1 MNNTEKPYSPKE
13 ITLDLDIGDSTLRK
27 WCIALEEAGY
37 FFNRTDGNKRVF
49 FNRDHIVL
57 KKFQNLVQVQNM
69 SLQNAAIIVSSK
81 YKVEPSDIK
90 NTENTDLSIRSSN
103 ELVQEL
109 FDRIGTLE
117 EQQNELI
124 KMNKALFN
132 QLEEQQRYIEERMN
146 KRDSLLMESLR
157 ETQETKK
164 MMIAAEEERK
174 KRKGIFR
181 LFTKNQ

>member
-1 MNNTEKPYSPKE
+1 
-13 ITLDLDIGDSTLRK
+13 
-27 WCIALEEAGY
+27 
-37 FFNRTDGNKRVF
+37 
-49 FNRDHIVL
+49 
-57 KKFQNLVQVQNM
+57 
-69 SLQNAAIIVSSK
+69 
-81 YKVEPSDIK
+81 
-90 NTENTDLSIRSSN
+90 
-103 ELVQEL
+103 
-109 FDRIGTLE
+109 
-117 EQQNELI
+117 
-124 KMNKALFN
+124 MNKALFN